1 MYKGELITAIAEQTS
16 GLRKDQI
23 GTVVETALA
32 AIQDELIQGGRV
44 MLMGFGTFATAKRS
58 ARPGR
63 HPGTGEPI
71 KIPAATVVKFSP
83 GQAFKA
89 AVNQPKRRKAKKIK
103 P

>member
-32 AIQDELIQGGRV
+32 AIQEELVQGGRV

-89 AVNQPKRRKAKKIK
+89 AVNQPKRRRAKKAKQ
-103 P
+103 